1 MADSDVTNTTTQVS
15 APSDA
20 TVMTPPSGMEKIGAS
35 DAAPKNDPN
44 CNDGKCEIKNMKKHG
59 ADGEVIE
66 EYIPENE
73 ISKPYMEWLRKSVD
87 DKMIIELFDNLLT
100 VATEEGASDI
110 HIEPFEETCRIRIRV
125 DGVLHQLIT
134 YPSRIHENVIAKFKI
149 ESGQMRPDEKRLPQD
164 ARVSTTT
171 LTKKELDLRANTIPT
186 VWWEKL
192 VMRIVDKSKAIPP
205 LNVLGIDWVNQ
216 EIIQRN
222 INYPNGIIVVT
233 GPTGSGKTTTLYAA
247 LEILNTIDV
256 NITTYE
262 DPVENKMHGLNQ
274 SQVRADIWF
283 TFAQGLRA
291 ALRQDPDIIMVWEIR
306 DFETLSTAMEAA
318 MTWHLVFSTVHT
330 NSASE
335 TITRVMNL
343 GAQPYMITG
352 TFNVI
357 LAQRLGRKLRPEKR
371 IEINAKQEYPE
382 WYESAKQSLLSMQ
395 PEALQKEMMM
405 RNIDSAMMERFM
417 EHATVRAADPAAGQ
431 QAFKW
436 RVGLYEMLE
445 FDDEIKQMLLDGEKA
460 LAVEKYALEKKWML
474 NLERDGVFKMIQWK
488 IWIDEIY
495 RLVKHKKY
503 D

>member
-1 MADSDVTNTTTQVS
+1 MKQKNPQSTDDTTTSTQATAVTDSSVTNL
-15 APSDA
+15 D
-20 TVMTPPSGMEKIGAS
+20 
-35 DAAPKNDPN
+35 
-44 CNDGKCEIKNMKKHG
+44 CNDKHCDIKNMKTL
-59 ADGEVIE
+59 DGKEVIE
-66 EYIPENE
+66 NYKPENP
-73 ISKPYMEWLRKSVD
+73 ISIPYLEWLQKSID
-87 DKMIIELFDNLLT
+87 EKQIIALFDNLLT

-110 HIEPFEETCRIRIRV
+110 HIEPFEDTCRIRIRV
-125 DGVLHQLIT
+125 DGVLHQLMT
-134 YPSRIHENVIAKFKI
+134 YPDRIHENIIAKFKI

-164 ARVSTTT
+164 ARVSTAT
-171 LTKKELDLRANTIPT
+171 LTHKDLDLRANTIPT

-205 LNVLGIDWVNQ
+205 LNVLGIDGVNQ

-222 INYPNGIIVVT
+222 INFPNGIITVT
-233 GPTGSGKTTTLYAA
+233 GPTGSGKTTTLYAS
-247 LEILNTIDV
+247 LDILNTIDV

-262 DPVENKMHGLNQ
+262 DPVENKIHGLNQ
-274 SQVRADIWF
+274 SQVRADIGF

-330 NSASE
+330 NSAAE
-335 TITRVMNL
+335 TITRVMNM

-357 LAQRLGRKLRPEKR
+357 IAQRLGRKLRSEHA
-371 IEINAKQEYPE
+371 IEVNVRELYPE
-382 WYESAKQSLLSMQ
+382 RYTSAKQSLLTMQ
-395 PEALQKEMMM
+395 PDALQKEMAM
-405 RNIDSAMMERFM
+405 REITPDMVDRFM
-417 EHATVRAADPAAGQ
+417 EHGIAWGPDPEAGQ
-431 QAFKW
+431 AAFKW
-436 RVGLYEMLE
+436 RVGIYEMLE

-474 NLERDGVFKMIQWK
+474 NLERDAVFKMIQGK
-488 IWIDEIY
+488 MSIDEVY

-503 D
+503 S